1 VIEAGLR
8 HATEHSFAS
17 AGEYLYERLVLG
29 KELTEKAA

>member
-1 VIEAGLR
+1 MSEAGLR

-29 KELTEKAA
+29 NTPAEKAA

>member
-1 VIEAGLR
+1 MIEAGLR

-29 KELTEKAA
+29 TALAEKAA